1 MGFAQAARSYR
12 PIEGAVATVG
22 VSDRVTFLR
31 KTYAHLG
38 GALIAFAAVT
48 AFMMAYMSELSLR
61 FAFWGAHGFNWLLVL
76 GLFIVVNM
84 GAQRLAMSETS
95 RGLQYAG
102 LGLAVVMWSL
112 LIQPMIWVAVLR
124 FGNPAEILQPSG
136 IHVAL
141 SPKAMAVLGESA
153 IITLA
158 IFIGLT
164 ATVFITRKDFSF
176 LRGILSIGIF
186 GAFGVIIASI
196 LFGFTLGSLFSAF
209 MVLLMSGYILYQ
221 TTLITKYFRP
231 SQHVAAA
238 LMLFATVVT
247 LFLYVLDL
255 VMSANRRN

>member
-22 VSDRVTFLR
+22 VSDRVAFLR

-38 GALIAFAAVT
+38 GALIAFAGVT
-48 AFMMAYMSELSLR
+48 AYMMRYMSDLSLR
-61 FAFWGAHGFNWLLVL
+61 WAFWGSQGMNWLLVI
-76 GLFIVVNM
+76 GLFIAVNI
-84 GAQRLAMSETS
+84 GAQRLARAETS
-95 RGLQYAG
+95 RSLQYVG
-102 LGLAVVMWSL
+102 LGLAVIMWSF

-124 FGNPAEILQPSG
+124 FGNAAEILQPDG
-136 IHVAL
+136 VHVAL
-141 SPKAMAVLGESA
+141 SAKAAAVIGESA
-153 IITLA
+153 VITLA

-164 ATVFITRKDFSF
+164 VTVFLTRKDFSF
-176 LRGILSIGIF
+176 MRGILSICTF
-186 GAFGVIIASI
+186 AAFGTIVASV
-196 LFGFTLGSLFSAF
+196 LFGFTLGSLFSGA

-221 TTLITKYFRP
+221 TTLVMSYFRP
-231 SQHVAAA
+231 TQHVAAA

>member
-38 GALIAFAAVT
+38 GALIAFTVVT
-48 AFMMAYMSELSLR
+48 AFMMSYMSELSLR
-61 FAFWGAHGFNWLLVL
+61 FAFWGGHGMNFLLVIA
-76 GLFIVVNM
+76 LFIGVSI

-95 RGLQYAG
+95 RGLQYLG
-102 LGLAVVMWSL
+102 LGLAVVLWSL
-112 LIQPMIWVAVLR
+112 LVQPIIWVAVLR
-124 FGNPAEILQPSG
+124 FGNPAEILQPNG

-141 SPKAMAVLGESA
+141 SPKAMAVIGESA
-153 IITLA
+153 VITLA

-186 GAFGVIIASI
+186 AALGLAIASV
-196 LFGFTLGSLFSAF
+196 LFGFTLGSVYSLFV
-209 MVLLMSGYILYQ
+209 VLLMSGYILYE
-221 TTLITKYFRP
+221 TTLVMRSFRP
-231 SQHVAAA
+231 TQHVAAA
-238 LMLFATVVT
+238 LMLFTTIVT
-247 LFLYVLDL
+247 LFIYVLDL